1 MATDTCPDYSSAYN
15 VKANSSSCPSQLNSV
30 EQHFVISKRT
40 QGKNRTYTLSALK
53 MSLSTQ
59 RKKDLPKPN
68 IIQIFKQGMARL
80 SSEREER
87 AESAAIIA
95 ASRVLRASGGEL
107 DDEIESDGDR
117 DEHIA
122 LDNFLA
128 SLDELLIIII
138 IMSSHLM
145 QSLMTRRID
154 KR

>member
-1 MATDTCPDYSSAYN
+1 
-15 VKANSSSCPSQLNSV
+15 
-30 EQHFVISKRT
+30 
-40 QGKNRTYTLSALK
+40 

-68 IIQIFKQGMARL
+68 IIQMFKQGMARL

-117 DEHIA
+117 DEHIEF
-122 LDNFLA
+122 DNFLA
-128 SLDELLIIII
+128 SLDEQPSDAELDD
-138 IMSSHLM
+138 S
-145 QSLMTRRID
+145 QD
-154 KR
+154 